1 MSFLF
6 LAGPAHPPTFV
17 NKRFENLGGRI
28 YCSNRIEERMMEY
41 DLKAMDREI
50 KLIEESV
57 GRLRELGGGIEVVER
72 NADSILAF
80 TFLLKRSISDI
91 LE

>member
-1 MSFLF
+1 
-6 LAGPAHPPTFV
+6 
-17 NKRFENLGGRI
+17 
-28 YCSNRIEERMMEY
+28 MEY
-41 DLKAMDREI
+41 DLRAMDREI

-80 TFLLKRSISDI
+80 IYLLKRSISDI
-91 LE
+91 VE

>member
-1 MSFLF
+1 
-6 LAGPAHPPTFV
+6 
-17 NKRFENLGGRI
+17 
-28 YCSNRIEERMMEY
+28 MEY
-41 DLKAMDREI
+41 NLKAMDREI
-50 KLIEESV
+50 NLIEESV

-80 TFLLKRSISDI
+80 TYLLQRNISDI

>member
-1 MSFLF
+1 
-6 LAGPAHPPTFV
+6 V
-17 NKRFENLGGRI
+17 
-28 YCSNRIEERMMEY
+28 EY

-57 GRLRELGGGIEVVER
+57 RRLRELGGGIEVVEK

-80 TFLLKRSISDI
+80 TYLLKRNISDV

>member
-1 MSFLF
+1 VIPDHASKRCVR
-6 LAGPAHPPTFV
+6 GTHPYSLTHGEI
-17 NKRFENLGGRI
+17 KR
-28 YCSNRIEERMMEY
+28 ERVMEY
-41 DLKAMDREI
+41 DLRAMDREI

-80 TFLLKRSISDI
+80 TYLLKRNISDV

>member
-1 MSFLF
+1 
-6 LAGPAHPPTFV
+6 
-17 NKRFENLGGRI
+17 
-28 YCSNRIEERMMEY
+28 MMEY

-57 GRLRELGGGIEVVER
+57 ERLRKLSGGIEVIER

-80 TFLLKRSISDI
+80 TYALKRNISDV